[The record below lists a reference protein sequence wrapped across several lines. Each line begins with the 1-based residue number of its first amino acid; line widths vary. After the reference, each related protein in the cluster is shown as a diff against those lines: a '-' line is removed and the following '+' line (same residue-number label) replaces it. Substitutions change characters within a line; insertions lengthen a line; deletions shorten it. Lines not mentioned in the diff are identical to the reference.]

1 MTTTPDPLTGPFP
14 TGRELTDY
22 REMPGYAIL
31 PRLHQPERPSAVAD
45 ALSRLGYSTRDDEKA
60 A

>member
-1 MTTTPDPLTGPFP
+1 MTTTPELTGLFP

-22 REMPGYAIL
+22 REMPGYAKRAADV
-31 PRLHQPERPSAVAD
+31 PPGSPGAVARTM
-45 ALSRLGYSTRDDEKA
+45 ARLGYSTRDDEKA

>member
-1 MTTTPDPLTGPFP
+1 MTTTQDPLTGLFP

-22 REMPGYAIL
+22 RSDPGYAIRAADV
-31 PRLHQPERPSAVAD
+31 PPGSPGTVARTM
-45 ALSRLGYSTRDDEKA
+45 ARLGYTRDDEKA